1 MVAPRHPDRRLL
13 DLIRREGR
21 DLGDGMVR
29 LAELCVELHR
39 AEHAED
45 VQAAERRMLLGE
57 PPADPIHDP
66 SAGEEGGRR

>member
-1 MVAPRHPDRRLL
+1 MVAPRQPDRRLL

-21 DLGDGMVR
+21 GLGEGVVR

-45 VQAAERRMLLGE
+45 VQAEERRMLLGE
-57 PPADPIHDP
+57 PPADPADDAPIR
-66 SAGEEGGRR
+66 EGGRP